1 MKQAAII
8 LAEGFEEIE
17 AISVAD
23 ILRRG
28 DVDVKI
34 VGLESGIIT
43 GAHGITMGADAI
55 FESVNFAALD
65 LIVLPG
71 GLPGATNLAK
81 SAKLQAKLKQM
92 KSAGKTIAAICAAPW
107 ALEAAGVL
115 GKKYTCYP
123 GCESKLGEGYD
134 ASANVVKDGNIVTS
148 KCPATAME
156 FALALLEKLEG
167 KEKAKE
173 VKNGLEGNV
182 F

>member
-1 MKQAAII
+1 MSQAAII

-17 AISVAD
+17 ALSVAD

-28 DVDVKI
+28 GVNTQI
-34 VGLESGIIT
+34 VGLESGIVT
-43 GAHGITMGADAI
+43 GAHGITVGADLV

-92 KSAGKTIAAICAAPW
+92 KSAGKTVAAICAAPW

-123 GCESKLGEGYD
+123 GCEAKLGEGYE
-134 ASANVVKDGNIVTS
+134 AGANVVEDGNVVTS

-156 FALALLEKLEG
+156 FGLALLARLEG
-167 KEKAKE
+167 EEKAKE
-173 VKNGLEGNV
+173 VKNGLEGAI